1 MNANDDENKLEWAIH
16 RLITPGMHL
25 KILTDGRPRFIKKK
39 TKIAGSQEAG
49 NSNINPGGQSKI
61 NYIIKGIALTTRE
74 GRSLCV
80 KYKQTSGLEVLL

>member
-1 MNANDDENKLEWAIH
+1 M
-16 RLITPGMHL
+16 PL
-25 KILTDGRPRFIKKK
+25 KILTDGRPRFIKK

-49 NSNINPGGQSKI
+49 NSNINPRGQSKI